1 MGFPGVRIDCLMCS
15 FLEGS
20 TFSSPLFEAS
30 LTVQSGVDT
39 EKGHSVQ
46 EGAQE
51 YTLCWICLCLPLGP
65 DGVKGVCTER
75 TWLSPEHLLILG
87 RWMGCVPS

>member
-1 MGFPGVRIDCLMCS
+1 MGFSGVRIDCLVCL

-20 TFSSPLFEAS
+20 TFSSPIFETS
-30 LTVQSGVDT
+30 LMVQSGVDT

-51 YTLCWICLCLPLGP
+51 YTLCWICLRLPLGP

-75 TWLSPEHLLILG
+75 T
-87 RWMGCVPS
+87 